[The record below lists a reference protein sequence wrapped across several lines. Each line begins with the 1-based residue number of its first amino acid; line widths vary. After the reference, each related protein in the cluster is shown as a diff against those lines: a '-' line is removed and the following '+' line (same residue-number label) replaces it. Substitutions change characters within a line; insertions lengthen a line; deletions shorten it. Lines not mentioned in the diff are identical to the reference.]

1 MRKIAIATLVAATA
15 GIAPAAANDSSAELA
30 IGGLT
35 FVRNDDIEMRSED
48 LYISAAEIRV
58 RYRFH
63 NRSPRDVVLLVA
75 FPLPEIRLDSDDAN
89 ISVPTDDPV
98 NIVGF
103 ATTADGRP
111 VDAQVEQRVF
121 AAGVDR
127 TDYLRGLGVPLAPH
141 LEAAGVAL
149 DHLPAARRD
158 EIVKLGLAE
167 ITEFDAGKGVE
178 RHLSPRWGL
187 RTTFHWQQRFAAG
200 AETVIEHRYK
210 PSVGASVQTSL
221 GSPPSAREPWVG
233 EYRRKYCIDQAFM
246 GSIER
251 VRRATKSEFGPP
263 LSEQRIDYVLKTG
276 ANWAG
281 PIGEFRLVIDKGEPS
296 NLVSFCADGVRKT
309 GATTFEVSAS
319 DFTAERELEVLIVR
333 PHKDQ

>member
-221 GSPPSAREPWVG
+221 GAPGSAGEPWFG
-233 EYRRKYCIDQAFM
+233 EYRRKYCIDRDFLSAV
-246 GSIER
+246 ER
-251 VRRATKSEFGPP
+251 ARRAARSDFGPP
-263 LSEQRIDYVLKTG
+263 MSEQRIDYVLKTG

-281 PIGEFRLVIDKGEPS
+281 PIGEFRLVVDKGDPTS
-296 NLVSFCADGVRKT
+296 LVSFCADGVRKIAPT
-309 GATTFEVSAS
+309 RFEVRRANFVPQQ
-319 DFTAERELEVLIVR
+319 DFSVLILKR
-333 PHKDQ
+333 LPQ